1 MTYEMWWGTPLLAYY
16 HGTDLSYSET
26 GVSLE
31 YSVDVP
37 YTLFFV
43 THSNTESMFL

>member
-1 MTYEMWWGTPLLAYY
+1 
-16 HGTDLSYSET
+16 
-26 GVSLE
+26 LE

-43 THSNTESMFL
+43 THSNTKSMFFETMWTSATYFLALS